1 MLRTDGGK
9 PKKVFESFIT
19 KVFITFYDLILLQNN
34 FVISYA
40 LLNTNIGLVR
50 YTLDIK
56 IPKCTMFITTKYQ
69 NKSSFIM

>member
-19 KVFITFYDLILLQNN
+19 KVFITFYDFILLQNY

-40 LLNTNIGLVR
+40 LLNTNTTLNISATFSCQHILYSYFDEDR
-50 YTLDIK
+50 LDI
-56 IPKCTMFITTKYQ
+56 
-69 NKSSFIM
+69 